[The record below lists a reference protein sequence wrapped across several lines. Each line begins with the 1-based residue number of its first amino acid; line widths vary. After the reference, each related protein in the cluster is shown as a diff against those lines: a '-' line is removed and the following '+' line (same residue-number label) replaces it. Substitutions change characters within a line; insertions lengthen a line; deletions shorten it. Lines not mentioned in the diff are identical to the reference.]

1 MTETIDALA
10 GLPFGRCRLGDEL
23 YYCIFAGRTV
33 RLLDRPA
40 WDPEAEVTRSVP
52 LPNVTIVCPVEPT
65 KVVAVGLN
73 YQAHVEEVREHTHS
87 EAKKEPILFLKPP
100 SAVIGPGDDIVLPD
114 RSERVDYEAELVL
127 VVGRRCRDLTP
138 ETAASAV
145 AGYTCGN
152 DVTARDLQ
160 KLDGQWTRAKS
171 FDTFCPLGPW
181 MVRDLPQ
188 AGASVS
194 TRLDGRTVQKGAVGD
209 MVVPPLE
216 LLAFVSGIMTLEPGD
231 AIMTGTPAGIG
242 PMRAGQRVTVAVDGI
257 GMLNNPVVGADMSG

>member
-1 MTETIDALA
+1 MTETMEALA

-23 YYCIFAGRTV
+23 HYCIFAGRTV

-40 WDPEAEVTRSVP
+40 WESETRVTRSVP
-52 LPNVTIVCPVEPT
+52 LPNVSIVCPVEPT

-73 YQAHVEEVREHTHS
+73 YQAHVEEVREHTRS
-87 EAKKEPILFLKPP
+87 EAGEEPILFLKPP
-100 SAVIGPGDDIVLPD
+100 SAVIGPGEDIVLPA

-127 VVGRRCRDLTP
+127 IVGRRCRDLTP
-138 ETAASAV
+138 ETAAAAV

-181 MVRDLPQ
+181 MVRELPQ
-188 AGASVS
+188 PSAAVS
-194 TRLDGRTVQKGAVGD
+194 ARLDGKTVQRGAVGD
-209 MVVPPLE
+209 MIVSPLG
-216 LLAFVSGIMTLEPGD
+216 LLVFVSGIMTLEPGD
-231 AIMTGTPAGIG
+231 AIMTGTPSGVG
-242 PMRAGQRVTVAVDGI
+242 PMVAGQRVTVSVDGL
-257 GMLNNPVVGADMSG
+257 GMMTNPVVAAT